1 MYTEQELQPLRD
13 ALAMG
18 VRRVRFEGR
27 EVEYRSV
34 DELKAAI
41 AAAETEI
48 AKSDGQRTVR
58 QIRVETQ
65 KGF

>member
-1 MYTEQELQPLRD
+1 MYSEQQLQTLRD

-18 VRRVRFEGR
+18 VRRVRFEER

-34 DELKAAI
+34 AELKAAI

-48 AKSDGQRTVR
+48 AKSGGPRMVR
-58 QIRVETQ
+58 QIRIDTQ

>member
-1 MYTEQELQPLRD
+1 MYTEQQLQPLRD

-18 VRRVRFEGR
+18 VRLVRFERR

-48 AKSDGQRTVR
+48 AKSDGPRMVR